1 MDIKNY
7 CQALVSQFQGLI
19 DTSFLYLES
28 VGKCNEAYQTN
39 WSLEIGEWS
48 ENIGYSVWCRNPLIH
63 SGGGA
68 HGGCHGP
75 HY

>member
-7 CQALVSQFQGLI
+7 HQALVSQFQGLI
-19 DTSFLYLES
+19 DTSFCYLES
-28 VGKCNEAYQTN
+28 VGKCNVAYQTN
-39 WSLEIGEWS
+39 QSLEIGECS
-48 ENIGYSVWCRNPLIH
+48 ENIRYSVLYHNPLIH
-63 SGGGA
+63 SGGA